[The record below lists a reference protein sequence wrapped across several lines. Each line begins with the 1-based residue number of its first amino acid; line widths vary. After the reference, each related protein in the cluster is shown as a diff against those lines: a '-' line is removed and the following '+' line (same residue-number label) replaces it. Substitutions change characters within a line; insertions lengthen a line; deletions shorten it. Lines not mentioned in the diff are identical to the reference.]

1 MAKDY
6 KILYKEL
13 EKENKKLKQDVRE
26 LQETNTVLNILDT
39 QKIKKIIVMQ
49 HLIHELR
56 GCQVVRKG
64 RFRKNTKN
72 TN

>member
-39 QKIKKIIVMQ
+39 QKIKKINVMQ
-49 HLIHELR
+49 HLINELR
-56 GCQVVRKG
+56 GGQVVRKG